1 MNELAWLPDT
11 VNTVSLAVFFI
22 VLLLVVSLWFFM
34 SRASQRAN
42 EQVALLEELID
53 LQKRQNSLLRRL
65 CEANEPEP
73 APVAE
78 KPRETVVLPDDD
90 DDLVRMVAER

>member
-1 MNELAWLPDT
+1 MNELAWLPADAI
-11 VNTVSLAVFFI
+11 NIVSLAVSLV
-22 VLLLVVSLWFFM
+22 VLLLVLLLWFFM
-34 SRASQRAN
+34 NRASLRSN
-42 EQVALLEELID
+42 EQIALLEELVD

-73 APVAE
+73 EPVVE
-78 KPRETVVLPDDD
+78 KTSVVIPDED

>member
-1 MNELAWLPDT
+1 MNELAWLPADAIN
-11 VNTVSLAVFFI
+11 VVSLAVSLV
-22 VLLLVVSLWFFM
+22 VLLLVLLLWFFM
-34 SRASQRAN
+34 NRASLRSN
-42 EQVALLEELID
+42 EHIALLEELVD

-73 APVAE
+73 AAVE
-78 KPRETVVLPDDD
+78 KISEVIPDED

>member
-1 MNELAWLPDT
+1 MNELEWLPGAI
-11 VNTVSLAVFFI
+11 NIVSLAVSVA
-22 VLLLVVSLWFFM
+22 VLLLVAVLWFFIN
-34 SRASQRAN
+34 RASVRAS
-42 EQVALLEELID
+42 EQIALLEELVD

-73 APVAE
+73 VVE
-78 KPRETVVLPDDD
+78 KSTEVIQDSD

>member
-1 MNELAWLPDT
+1 MNELAWLPADAI
-11 VNTVSLAVFFI
+11 NIVSLAVSLV
-22 VLLLVVSLWFFM
+22 VLLLMALLWFFM
-34 SRASQRAN
+34 NRASLRSN
-42 EQVALLEELID
+42 EHIALLEELVD

-73 APVAE
+73 VVE
-78 KPRETVVLPDDD
+78 KTSEVVQDED

>member
-1 MNELAWLPDT
+1 MNELAWLPTDAI
-11 VNTVSLAVFFI
+11 NTVSLTVSLV
-22 VLLLVVSLWFFM
+22 VLLLVLLLWFFM
-34 SRASQRAN
+34 NRASLRAN
-42 EQVALLEELID
+42 EQIALLEELVD

-73 APVAE
+73 MVE
-78 KPRETVVLPDDD
+78 KTSEVIPNED

>member
-1 MNELAWLPDT
+1 MNELAWLPGDAI
-11 VNTVSLAVFFI
+11 NIVSLAVSLV
-22 VLLLVVSLWFFM
+22 VLLLVLLLWFFM
-34 SRASQRAN
+34 NRASLRSN
-42 EQVALLEELID
+42 EQIALLEELVD

-73 APVAE
+73 VAE
-78 KPRETVVLPDDD
+78 KTGEVIPDEN

>member
-1 MNELAWLPDT
+1 MNELAWLPVDAI
-11 VNTVSLAVFFI
+11 NIVSLAVSLL
-22 VLLLVVSLWFFM
+22 VLLLVLLLWFFM
-34 SRASQRAN
+34 SRASLRSN
-42 EQVALLEELID
+42 EQIALLEELVD

-73 APVAE
+73 VVE
-78 KPRETVVLPDDD
+78 KTEVILDED

>member
-1 MNELAWLPDT
+1 MNELAWLPADAI
-11 VNTVSLAVFFI
+11 NIVSLAVSLT
-22 VLLLVVSLWFFM
+22 VLLLMALLWFFM
-34 SRASQRAN
+34 NRASLRSN
-42 EQVALLEELID
+42 EHIALLEELVD

-73 APVAE
+73 AVE
-78 KPRETVVLPDDD
+78 KTSEVVQDEDED

>member
-1 MNELAWLPDT
+1 MNELAWLPDAI
-11 VNTVSLAVFFI
+11 NIVSLAVSLV
-22 VLLLVVSLWFFM
+22 VLLLVALLWFFM
-34 SRASQRAN
+34 NRASLRAN
-42 EQVALLEELID
+42 EQIALLEELVD

-73 APVAE
+73 VIEKSTEVAQDE
-78 KPRETVVLPDDD
+78 D